1 MKVFYINELCG
12 TVISNK
18 DLNKLNKNSKILV
31 DYEGRKIE
39 YSLDDIYN
47 CKDWKIY
54 TQDDYSLN
62 VDDVRELMSNVDK
75 NSELYMKLK
84 NEETKLLNI
93 WVEDITSSFQMERSL
108 Y

>member
-54 TQDDYSLN
+54 TQDL
-62 VDDVRELMSNVDK
+62 E
-75 NSELYMKLK
+75 
-84 NEETKLLNI
+84 
-93 WVEDITSSFQMERSL
+93 
-108 Y
+108 